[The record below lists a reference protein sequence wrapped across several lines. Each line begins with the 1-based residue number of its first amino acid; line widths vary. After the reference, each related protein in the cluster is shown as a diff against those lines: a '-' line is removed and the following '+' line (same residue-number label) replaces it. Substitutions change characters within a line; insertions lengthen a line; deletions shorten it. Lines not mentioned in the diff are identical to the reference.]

1 MSEINVRAGFWRRWF
16 STLLDIVL
24 VWLPFQMLVAVLFA
38 STSGHVQISSG
49 LVFKTCAPV
58 QHLPADLAPP
68 PPEGSNFARE
78 CRFSLFGAETAR
90 RLLVGRVVKEGGV
103 TKSFSQS
110 YSLDRDGGLVD
121 PVSLDWPVAAI
132 FLVYLV
138 ALKSRSGQSLG
149 DRALRIA
156 LLDTSPGAGLAV
168 PARKILM
175 RYLAMATGL
184 IPVILTT
191 AYGIARYGS
200 LAKAAAAD
208 EALIL
213 TVGEGLLVL
222 IWAVVNIVLIVTRRD
237 PIYDRLAGTTVERI

>member
-1 MSEINVRAGFWRRWF
+1 
-16 STLLDIVL
+16 
-24 VWLPFQMLVAVLFA
+24 
-38 STSGHVQISSG
+38 
-49 LVFKTCAPV
+49 
-58 QHLPADLAPP
+58 
-68 PPEGSNFARE
+68 
-78 CRFSLFGAETAR
+78 
-90 RLLVGRVVKEGGV
+90 
-103 TKSFSQS
+103 
-110 YSLDRDGGLVD
+110 
-121 PVSLDWPVAAI
+121 
-132 FLVYLV
+132 
-138 ALKSRSGQSLG
+138 LG

-175 RYLAMATGL
+175 RYLAMAIGL

-208 EALIL
+208 EAVIL

-222 IWAVVNIVLIVTRRD
+222 IWAVVNIVLIVMRRD